1 MDGNSFFSFDFLLSQ
16 INPLLS
22 WALHA
27 SFYAKRHIKEEQR
40 MGRALRMR
48 DEGRKLLCQDQHSAR
63 PASPSLPFRSFRGTG
78 GSSSHSRPIFIPLP
92 SGASDAQYCQI
103 LNERNT
109 VKNRQGWQKDRAA
122 IWRLLNYCSH
132 RLHQRQTNTHFIY
145 LRKNAIH
152 MLIR

>member
-1 MDGNSFFSFDFLLSQ
+1 
-16 INPLLS
+16 

-48 DEGRKLLCQDQHSAR
+48 DEGRNLVCQDQHSAR
-63 PASPSLPFRSFRGTG
+63 PASSSLPFRSFRGTG
-78 GSSSHSRPIFIPLP
+78 GSSPRSRPIFIPLP

-122 IWRLLNYCSH
+122 IWRLSNYCSH
-132 RLHQRQTNTHFIY
+132 RLHQ
-145 LRKNAIH
+145 
-152 MLIR
+152 